1 MDNVS
6 KDAQLLLTNCALTTG
21 PSFNGLAAPFSI
33 DEERQGG
40 GHTVQS
46 VTEEVL
52 VTYLE
57 LSRASWDFLVPM
69 DLSRP
74 PNNILIKIL

>member
-1 MDNVS
+1 MPLEWG
-6 KDAQLLLTNCALTTG
+6 K
-21 PSFNGLAAPFSI
+21 
-33 DEERQGG
+33 